1 MLSFYK
7 TDENGNLHTVDQ
19 VCRGC
24 WVSAVAPDEK
34 EQEFLQREM
43 GIVPEFVKASLDAEE
58 TSYVD
63 RNEENDQILVIVD
76 YPEQDSQSN
85 RRMTSYI
92 TLPIGVILLEGCIV
106 TIANQPNSTVNALE
120 SGRIKDLDTRYKTR
134 FLLQVLLLIS
144 QEFLTYL
151 RQIEKL
157 STQTEQRLYKSMKN
171 RELIHML
178 ELDKSLV
185 YFSTSLKGDELT
197 LNKIMRFKDIPL
209 YEEDEELL
217 EDVMIEIKQA
227 IEMSEIYSN
236 INSRTSEGF
245 SNVIN
250 NNMNIIMKR
259 LTVITIVMSIPNM
272 VYGFYGM
279 NVTGLPVPFAWF
291 PMVISVVLSILCWF
305 YFEKNDHY
313 D

>member
-7 TDENGNLHTVDQ
+7 TDENGVLCQVDK

-24 WVSAVAPDEK
+24 WVSAVEPDEK
-34 EQEFLQREM
+34 EQAFLQTEM
-43 GIVPEFVKASLDAEE
+43 GIVPEFVRASLDAQE
-58 TSYVD
+58 TSYID
-63 RNEENDQILVIVD
+63 KNEETGQILVIVD
-76 YPEQDSQSN
+76 YPEQDHESA
-85 RRMTSYI
+85 RKMTSYI
-92 TLPIGVILLEGCIV
+92 TLPVGVILLEGCIV
-106 TIANQPNSTVNALE
+106 TIANQSNTTVEMLE
-120 SGRIKDLDTRYKTR
+120 SGKIKDLDTRYKTR

-144 QEFLTYL
+144 QEYLAYL
-151 RQIEKL
+151 RQIEKQ
-157 STQTEQRLYKSMKN
+157 STQIEQRLYKSMKN

-197 LNKIMRFKDIPL
+197 LKKIMRFKEIPL
-209 YEEDEELL
+209 YDEDEDLL
-217 EDVMIEIKQA
+217 DDVMIEIKQA

-250 NNMNIIMKR
+250 NNMNVIMKR

-291 PMVISVVLSILCWF
+291 PMAVSIILSILCWV
-305 YFEKNDHY
+305 YFEKNSHY